1 MGLNAC
7 NPPSSYKRES
17 FMSKMLILV
26 HLLIA
31 SMESFIEEKFMHT
44 HTPLAFTFQ
53 AQILGDDGAW
63 SCASLQL
70 FKALFPPPCKP
81 SQASHARRKN
91 SLFFFS
97 CDFLLDL
104 SINHAWAFI
113 NLAQL
118 HDARRIGIIMVP
130 YLYFHFIFLFQALM
144 ESLGPFSHFAPKI
157 HMKHP

>member
-1 MGLNAC
+1 
-7 NPPSSYKRES
+7 
-17 FMSKMLILV
+17 MSKMLILV

-31 SMESFIEEKFMHT
+31 SMESFIEENFMHT
-44 HTPLAFTFQ
+44 HTPLEPTIQ
-53 AQILGDDGAW
+53 AQILGDDGVG

-91 SLFFFS
+91 LLFFS

-118 HDARRIGIIMVP
+118 HDARRIGSIMVP
-130 YLYFHFIFLFQALM
+130 QLHFHFIFLFQALM
-144 ESLGPFSHFAPKI
+144 ESLGQTHSFCPKF